1 MTDPANSMD
10 TTVLLLAVMTVALFA
25 VAFQAWRIG
34 NEKRDVALLAV
45 FGGLFAAGTAVAA
58 IL

>member
-1 MTDPANSMD
+1 VD
-10 TTVLLLAVMTVALFA
+10 TQGFFLAAITAIMII

-34 NEKRDVALLAV
+34 NETRDVALVAA
-45 FGGLFAAGTAVAA
+45 FGGLFAAGTTVAA

>member
-1 MTDPANSMD
+1 MD

>member
-1 MTDPANSMD
+1 MEP
-10 TTVLLLAVMTVALFA
+10 TVILLATLTITMILT
-25 VAFQAWRIG
+25 AFQAWRSG
-34 NEKRDVALLAV
+34 NETRDVVLIAV